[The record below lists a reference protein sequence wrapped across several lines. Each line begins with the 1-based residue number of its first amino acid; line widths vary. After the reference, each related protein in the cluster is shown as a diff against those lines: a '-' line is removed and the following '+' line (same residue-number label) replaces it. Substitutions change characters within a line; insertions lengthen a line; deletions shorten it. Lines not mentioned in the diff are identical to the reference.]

1 MAFTGKFVYIYVYI
15 YIYIFSGNM
24 LEANCYVP
32 KKDSREYFIISTII
46 ISVLSRGLVK
56 SVTELF
62 VKIINSNE
70 TVNLCHRE
78 IRLCCGKV
86 PGSAYIID
94 NIL

>member
-1 MAFTGKFVYIYVYI
+1 MYIYLYI
-15 YIYIFSGNM
+15 YIYIYICIFSGNM
-24 LEANCYVP
+24 LEANCYLP
-32 KKDSREYFIISTII
+32 KKDSRAYFIISAII

-86 PGSAYIID
+86 PGSAYIIE